1 MNLSLKAFIAIETSR
16 YCVTYVESCSAM
28 ITISQSAFTVQVP
41 DCVSDSILIDI
52 LYFMIMMMIMI
63 VVAADI
69 KCMLTE

>member
-1 MNLSLKAFIAIETSR
+1 
-16 YCVTYVESCSAM
+16 M

-52 LYFMIMMMIMI
+52 LYFMIMMMIMM